1 MAHEVAN
8 KRVLYLEFGV
18 FQGDVTRHWSKLLT
32 NPESHLHGFDSFEGL
47 PESWPGTN
55 RDKGHFSTNG
65 NIPEI
70 ADPRVKFFK
79 GWFEQTLPTYE
90 PPEHDVLVVNL
101 DADLYSSTAYVLSH
115 ISPLIKAGTLI
126 YFDEFNHRDHELRA
140 FDEFRNKCKL
150 RFSPFVASTTL
161 EHIAFRANLWAHW
174 KRWSSP
180 SSCSAC
186 SFCSSCISILS
197 RRGTGNY
204 LKANETIEAAAFAPV
219 GQLLPWIKAPPVPEE
234 VFRLSPIPSPAG
246 EAKFPNG
253 AVTLHPVS
261 AVDIADT
268 TTSEV
273 PTSVT
278 LGALHFVAVVP
289 HEVLVV
295 PVGTVSAMGVVELG
309 WYERILK
316 IFPPWLPLSVRFSV
330 VVAEVVIT

>member
-1 MAHEVAN
+1 MLNQAKHALTIIGRFISPSQIKQFNAALNYLSVGRYLANDRFPLVPNRDEVFNKMAHEVAN

-161 EHIAFRANLWAHW
+161 EHIAFRANL
-174 KRWSSP
+174 
-180 SSCSAC
+180 
-186 SFCSSCISILS
+186 
-197 RRGTGNY
+197 
-204 LKANETIEAAAFAPV
+204 
-219 GQLLPWIKAPPVPEE
+219 
-234 VFRLSPIPSPAG
+234 
-246 EAKFPNG
+246 
-253 AVTLHPVS
+253 
-261 AVDIADT
+261 
-268 TTSEV
+268 
-273 PTSVT
+273 
-278 LGALHFVAVVP
+278 
-289 HEVLVV
+289 
-295 PVGTVSAMGVVELG
+295 
-309 WYERILK
+309 
-316 IFPPWLPLSVRFSV
+316 
-330 VVAEVVIT
+330 